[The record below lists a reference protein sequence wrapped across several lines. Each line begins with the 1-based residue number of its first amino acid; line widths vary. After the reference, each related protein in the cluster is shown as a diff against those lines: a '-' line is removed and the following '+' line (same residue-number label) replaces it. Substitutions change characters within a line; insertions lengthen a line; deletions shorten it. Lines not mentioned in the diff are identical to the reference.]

1 MSKLYVV
8 LMIVLPIFVGSGGI
22 VELICYLCDNGSTM
36 NPVICVL
43 LAIVGMATGI
53 RNILKLIDKD

>member
-1 MSKLYVV
+1 MSKLYKVI
-8 LMIVLPIFVGSGGI
+8 MIVLPLFVGSGGI
-22 VELICYLCDNGSTM
+22 VELICYFSNNGSTM
-36 NPVICVL
+36 NPIISAL

>member
-36 NPVICVL
+36 NPVICAL
-43 LAIVGMATGI
+43 LAVVGMATGV
-53 RNILKLIDKD
+53 RNILKLIDKN